1 MIAREFMIACEMVS
15 HYRQGSDQDLTHR
28 QLISRTRLLDR
39 AFFKRPTLNVAPDLL
54 GKIIVHKTDG
64 QFVAGK
70 IVETEAYLGNGDEA
84 AHSARGRTQSTQVI
98 FGPPGRAY
106 VYLCYGMYECLN
118 LIAEPDG
125 QAGCVLIRA
134 LEPLAGIEQIEQRRP
149 RAKRLRDLASGPGKL
164 TLALG
169 VTRARN
175 GADVTRGE
183 LTVRELREPE
193 SFAIVQTTRI
203 GISVSRDLPYRF
215 YIKDNDFVSKP

>member
-1 MIAREFMIACEMVS
+1 
-15 HYRQGSDQDLTHR
+15 
-28 QLISRTRLLDR
+28 
-39 AFFKRPTLNVAPDLL
+39 
-54 GKIIVHKTDG
+54 
-64 QFVAGK
+64 
-70 IVETEAYLGNGDEA
+70 
-84 AHSARGRTQSTQVI
+84 VI
-98 FGPPGRAY
+98 FGPPGHAY
-106 VYLCYGMYECLN
+106 IYLCYGMYECLN

-149 RAKRLRDLASGPGKL
+149 RARRLRDLASGPGKL

-183 LTVRELREPE
+183 LTVRELCEPE
-193 SFAIVQTTRI
+193 PFEIVQTTRI

-215 YIKDNDFVSKP
+215 YIKDNDFVSQP